1 MIKNVNGELRYYDK
15 TGYEITEG
23 CMIRYPDGR
32 TEIVYLTENGYLG
45 TDATNRSWIERGLAV
60 PCEYGIYALE
70 EEDTKEV
77 EVV

>member
-1 MIKNVNGELRYYDK
+1 MIKNINGELCYYDRN
-15 TGYEITEG
+15 GNEITEG

-60 PCEYGIYALE
+60 PCEYGIYVLE
-70 EEDTKEV
+70 EEELEKV
-77 EVV
+77 EVI

>member
-1 MIKNVNGELRYYDK
+1 MIKNINGELCYYDRN
-15 TGYEITEG
+15 GNEITEG

-60 PCEYGIYALE
+60 PCEYGIYVFTE
-70 EEDTKEV
+70 EEIEDV